1 MYDPNSNILQSYSIP
16 SSPSRNSQ
24 TSPLSNSEIN
34 DNLDSRIPQ
43 ESLVNQQEQ
52 SGQNQ
57 TPSISLT
64 QQRRLISQ
72 FYSSRTDLEE
82 DTRSNIDLID
92 HDQEHEQG
100 DNEVVGED
108 GNSPVL
114 LEVDSSPNANAGE
127 TEPQASNRGQD
138 QDSITN
144 LLINN
149 TNDIRSRFNH
159 SSLFNTSNLF
169 QTPQVVPIM
178 PMTTP
183 ISLSSTQEGTSQ
195 SKPDAPKVVYKYRSR
210 YGKSQESNS
219 ESRSYEY
226 RGQQAQG
233 QNQGQAQG
241 HAQAQPQTQPHQ
253 PTANSIPQEESTI
266 SNLTVSS
273 TSIAN
278 NQLITRL
285 LDDVSIQMKAEEYHT
300 LQEEETYQNIIDDL
314 KVDIGNLKHSN
325 WMLPSFKI

>member
-82 DTRSNIDLID
+82 DLID
-92 HDQEHEQG
+92 HEHENG
-100 DNEVVGED
+100 EVVEGD
-108 GNSPVL
+108 NSPVL
-114 LEVDSSPNANAGE
+114 LEVDSSPNADAGE

-159 SSLFNTSNLF
+159 SLFNSTNLF

-233 QNQGQAQG
+233 QNQVQGQT
-241 HAQAQPQTQPHQ
+241 QAHPQPHQ